1 MGVSIGRIIVPGRS
15 ASSSDLTRSR
25 GKTAQELFEK
35 HKELE
40 RGNAV
45 ARGKDYCKPS
55 IQPVCVGG
63 VRFLAGDKRGR
74 SQTSDERDEDALAE
88 EQMRARRHQ
97 QAVAEKQAKLAAI
110 ESKYCA
116 RMPSQDSS

>member
-25 GKTAQELFEK
+25 GKSAQELFEK
-35 HKELE
+35 HKEQE

-55 IQPVCVGG
+55 VQPVCVGG
-63 VRFLAGDKRGR
+63 VRFLAGEKRGR
-74 SQTSDERDEDALAE
+74 SERSDGRAKEAFEE
-88 EQMRARRHQ
+88 EQAKARKQ
-97 QAVAEKQAKLAAI
+97 QKEIAEKQAKMSAI

-116 RMPSQDSS
+116 KVPSQDST